1 MTTTGAAATPDR
13 PCTNCGAPM
22 AGRFCHACGQD
33 SVPDETALASW
44 RGQWQRLRRTLHA
57 LVLMPGRLTQEHLS
71 GGRIR
76 YIPPFTL
83 FLNVVTIF
91 FLFSVVTQFR
101 VQSFVRKDDTGHLAQ
116 AIERRAEHAG
126 VSKEVFLERVEHRFQ
141 GVYTLC
147 LASISLAGYT
157 LLFKLLFRRH
167 WQGWRGPFTFALHY
181 LTYIFLVFPPL
192 LAVMSA
198 ATVLVPSLW
207 LRVAGLVASA
217 GLAVG
222 WLTLADRRLFGES
235 WPHAIMKAL
244 AIVAVGFVVDNAMFM
259 TAVFVTF
266 NLA

>member
-1 MTTTGAAATPDR
+1 
-13 PCTNCGAPM
+13 M
-22 AGRFCHACGQD
+22 AGRYCHACGQD
-33 SVPDETALASW
+33 SVPGETALASW
-44 RGQWQRLRRTLHA
+44 REQWQRLRRTLHA
-57 LVLMPGRLTQEHLS
+57 LVFAPGKLTQEHLS

-126 VSKEVFLERVEHRFQ
+126 VSKEVFLERVERRFQ
-141 GVYTLC
+141 GIYTLC

-157 LLFKLLFRRH
+157 LLFKLFFRGR

-181 LTYIFLVFPPL
+181 LAFIFLVFPLL
-192 LAVMSA
+192 LAAVSA
-198 ATVLVPSLW
+198 AADLLPSLW
-207 LRVAGLVASA
+207 LRIAGLVGSV

-235 WPHAIMKAL
+235 WPRAIMKAF

-259 TAVFVTF
+259 TAVFITF

>member
-1 MTTTGAAATPDR
+1 
-13 PCTNCGAPM
+13 M
-22 AGRFCHACGQD
+22 AGRYCHACGQD

-44 RGQWQRLRRTLHA
+44 REQWQRLRRTLHA
-57 LVLMPGRLTQEHLS
+57 LVFAPGKLTQEHLS

-76 YIPPFTL
+76 YVPPFTL

-126 VSKEVFLERVEHRFQ
+126 VSKEVFLERVERRFQ
-141 GVYTLC
+141 GIYTLC

-157 LLFKLLFRRH
+157 LLFKLFFRGR
-167 WQGWRGPFTFALHY
+167 WQGWRGPFAFALHY
-181 LTYIFLVFPPL
+181 LAFIFLVFPLL
-192 LAVMSA
+192 LAAVSA
-198 ATVLVPSLW
+198 AADLLPSLW
-207 LRVAGLVASA
+207 LRIAGLVGSV
-217 GLAVG
+217 GLAVS

-235 WPHAIMKAL
+235 WPRAIMKAF

>member
-1 MTTTGAAATPDR
+1 
-13 PCTNCGAPM
+13 M
-22 AGRFCHACGQD
+22 AGRYCHACGQD

-44 RGQWQRLRRTLHA
+44 REQWQRLRRTLHA
-57 LVLMPGRLTQEHLS
+57 LVFAPGKLTQEHLS

-126 VSKEVFLERVEHRFQ
+126 VSKEVFLERVERRFQ
-141 GVYTLC
+141 GIYTLC

-157 LLFKLLFRRH
+157 LLFKLFFRGR

-181 LTYIFLVFPPL
+181 LAFIFLVFPLL
-192 LAVMSA
+192 LAAVSA
-198 ATVLVPSLW
+198 AADLLPSLW
-207 LRVAGLVASA
+207 LRIAGLVGSV
-217 GLAVG
+217 GLAVS

-235 WPHAIMKAL
+235 WPRAIMKAF

-259 TAVFVTF
+259 TAVFITF